1 MAMMLK
7 ASLMPGCNKTP
18 TVISMVIVDVES
30 YSHNTIT
37 LDPLFE
43 RNPVDRAL
51 EYLGRP
57 YSCTMLPHNIHTTRC
72 GLTFNR
78 GNIAA

>member
-1 MAMMLK
+1 LRNEFDAPPPPPYNET
-7 ASLMPGCNKTP
+7 S
-18 TVISMVIVDVES
+18 TVISMLAVDVEL

-37 LDPLFE
+37 LDPLFG
-43 RNPVDRAL
+43 RNLIDRAL

-72 GLTFNR
+72 GPTFNR